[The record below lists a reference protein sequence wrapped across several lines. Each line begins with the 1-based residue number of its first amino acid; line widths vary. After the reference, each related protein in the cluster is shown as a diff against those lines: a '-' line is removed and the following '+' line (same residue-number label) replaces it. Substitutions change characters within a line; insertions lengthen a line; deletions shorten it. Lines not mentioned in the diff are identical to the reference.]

1 MTTINVAP
9 VGKSIGYE
17 RKIDPESHP
26 DMKSIREINRI
37 RTQMDKDTD
46 DLIAKID
53 AAPKESG

>member
-1 MTTINVAP
+1 
-9 VGKSIGYE
+9 
-17 RKIDPESHP
+17 PESHP